1 MKTLLKKTCLS
12 VICLLAA
19 ANTMAYDFEYDG
31 CYFDILIET
40 PKKECEITYK
50 KQYEETETYIGNFV
64 IPDHVYYKNECYMV
78 TSIGEEA
85 FRGCSRLT
93 SVYIPESVTYIGSY
107 AFYGCSN
114 LTKISI
120 PESVD
125 IIGFMAF
132 YGCSSLTGIN
142 IPESVIYID
151 DNAFRGCSSLTEINI
166 PESVTS
172 IGKNAF
178 SGCSGLTEIS
188 IPESV
193 TEIGSGAF
201 SGCSGLTEINIPKS
215 ITKIS
220 GAMFFCCSG
229 LTEINIPKN
238 VTEIGEIAFYNCSSL
253 TSINIPE
260 CVTKIGDEAFRGC
273 SNLTSIN
280 IPKSVTEIGE
290 QAFYKCS
297 SLMSINIPK
306 GVKTIGRSAFMFCS
320 SLTSISIPNTM
331 ETMSLF
337 AVNDCYNLLEYNIE
351 DGTTPLTL
359 ELKLAPYRAVNI
371 NNVFKDLYI
380 GRSINIEISATDD
393 YYFINDKPYV
403 GKPTG
408 VEKITFSRFVTS
420 VDDIGAHLASNLKT
434 VIAHGQTPPVIA
446 DDFFSIAQ
454 YKNTML
460 YVPEGASDKYKKAQG
475 WQNFCN
481 IVEEKLPTGISQ
493 TESQAKMNVT
503 AEDGGIMVRNAKGA
517 IQVYTSTGL
526 LIKNTTANGDVKI
539 TVPDN
544 GVYIVK
550 AGGETVKIA
559 L

>member
-1 MKTLLKKTCLS
+1 M
-12 VICLLAA
+12 
-19 ANTMAYDFEYDG
+19 
-31 CYFDILIET
+31 
-40 PKKECEITYK
+40 
-50 KQYEETETYIGNFV
+50 
-64 IPDHVYYKNECYMV
+64 
-78 TSIGEEA
+78 
-85 FRGCSRLT
+85 
-93 SVYIPESVTYIGSY
+93 
-107 AFYGCSN
+107 
-114 LTKISI
+114 
-120 PESVD
+120 
-125 IIGFMAF
+125 
-132 YGCSSLTGIN
+132 
-142 IPESVIYID
+142 
-151 DNAFRGCSSLTEINI
+151 
-166 PESVTS
+166 
-172 IGKNAF
+172 
-178 SGCSGLTEIS
+178 
-188 IPESV
+188 
-193 TEIGSGAF
+193 
-201 SGCSGLTEINIPKS
+201 
-215 ITKIS
+215 
-220 GAMFFCCSG
+220 
-229 LTEINIPKN
+229 
-238 VTEIGEIAFYNCSSL
+238 
-253 TSINIPE
+253 
-260 CVTKIGDEAFRGC
+260 TKIGDEAFRGC

-306 GVKTIGRSAFMFCS
+306 GVKTIGMSAFMFCS
-320 SLTSISIPNTM
+320 GLTNITIPNTM

-359 ELKLAPYRAVNI
+359 ELELAPYRAVNI

-408 VEKITFSRFVTS
+408 VEKITFGRFVTS

-434 VIAHGQTPPVIA
+434 VIARGQTPPVIA

-493 TESQAKMNVT
+493 TESQAKMTVT
-503 AEDGGIMVRNAKGA
+503 AEDGGIMVKNAKST

-526 LIKNTTANGDVKI
+526 LIKNATANGDVKI

>member
-19 ANTMAYDFEYDG
+19 MNTMAYDFEYDG

-40 PKKECEITYK
+40 PKKKCQITYK
-50 KQYEETETYIGNFV
+50 NYQEETDTYIGNFV
-64 IPDHVYYKNECYMV
+64 IPDHVYYNNERYMV
-78 TSIGEEA
+78 TSIGDEA

-107 AFYGCSN
+107 AFDGCSN
-114 LTKISI
+114 LTKTSI

-125 IIGFMAF
+125 IIGYMAF
-132 YGCSSLTGIN
+132 YGCSSLTEIN
-142 IPESVIYID
+142 IPESVIYISD
-151 DNAFRGCSSLTEINI
+151 YAFYGCSSLTEINI
-166 PESVTS
+166 PESVTEISDGMFSGCSSLTSVNIPEGVTEIGSSAFRDCSNLTEINIPESVTS
-172 IGKNAF
+172 IGDNAFSCCSSLTEINIPESVIYISDYAFYGCSSLTEINISEGVTSIGDYAF
-178 SGCSGLTEIS
+178 SGCSNLTEINIPESVTSIGDNAFNYCSSLTEIS

-193 TEIGSGAF
+193 TSIGIHAF
-201 SGCSGLTEINIPKS
+201 NGCSGLTGINIP
-215 ITKIS
+215 
-220 GAMFFCCSG
+220 
-229 LTEINIPKN
+229 
-238 VTEIGEIAFYNCSSL
+238 
-253 TSINIPE
+253 
-260 CVTKIGDEAFRGC
+260 
-273 SNLTSIN
+273 
-280 IPKSVTEIGE
+280 
-290 QAFYKCS
+290 
-297 SLMSINIPK
+297 
-306 GVKTIGRSAFMFCS
+306 
-320 SLTSISIPNTM
+320 NTV
-331 ETMSLF
+331 ETMSIF
-337 AVNDCYNLLEYNIE
+337 AVNNCCNLLEYNIE

-359 ELKLAPYRAVNI
+359 KLEPLSDSYVNL
-371 NNVFKDLYI
+371 NNVFKELYI
-380 GRSINIEISATDD
+380 GRSINVKISTTDD
-393 YYFINDKPYV
+393 YYFINDMPV
-403 GKPTG
+403 SGKPTG
-408 VEKITFSRFVTS
+408 VEKITFGRFVTS

-434 VIAHGQTPPVIA
+434 VIARGQTPPAIA

-481 IVEEKLPTGISQ
+481 IVEEKLPTDISQ
-493 TESQAKMNVT
+493 AESQAKMNVT

-550 AGGETVKIA
+550 AGGKTVKIA